1 MRVLFVERVSS
12 WSIMTISAMKKMASL
27 LKSDKKS
34 PEAVLSNPAER
45 RIQPR
50 FTTQFRSTFSGGQNE
65 GYGRTLDL
73 SIGGCKIESETVVGQ
88 GEKFE
93 CRLHIPDLDWPIM
106 IDEAT
111 IRWVEGKTFGLAF
124 TRIRSGEQDK
134 ITALISK
141 LEQEQ

>member
-65 GYGRTLDL
+65 GYGRALDL